1 MKMEP
6 ALINQFSNEI
16 SRAST
21 GDYRVDTSTSAA
33 LDKWFPSIQDRN
45 NSMNGWFIVMK
56 YRPHL
61 SGNSLDKQQRRNV
74 ELEVRGDGGG
84 VYRHPKMK
92 AKEVPP
98 IIVNDIRDGDKYA
111 YAHIPLT
118 TPLRLDVPFDQQREV
133 IEEIVNHTAKL
144 MSWYRSAILNVDF

>member
-1 MKMEP
+1 MEP

>member
-1 MKMEP
+1 MEP
-6 ALINQFSNEI
+6 ELIKQFSNEI
-16 SRAST
+16 SRASK
-21 GDYRVDTSTSAA
+21 GDFRVDTSTSAA

-61 SGNSLDKQQRRNV
+61 SGNSLHKQQRSNV
-74 ELEVRGDGGG
+74 ELEVRGEGGG

-92 AKEVPP
+92 AKEVQP
-98 IIVNDIRDGDKYA
+98 IIVNDVNDGDTYA

-118 TPLRLDVPFDQQREV
+118 SPLQLDVPFDQQREV
-133 IEEIVNHTAKL
+133 IEEIVNHTAAL
-144 MSWYRSAILNVDF
+144 MSWYRTAILNVVL